1 MKDTIVVQFKPITT
15 YCFHMRLN
23 DFLEAVQ
30 NGSFIDDDGH
40 GYLATESQESS
51 VRVNPSDV
59 ATTLLENPSYFG
71 WATHVAWFNK

>member
-1 MKDTIVVQFKPITT
+1 MSVEFGPISTNCYLMT
-15 YCFHMRLN
+15 LN
-23 DFLEAVQ
+23 DFLKAVQ

-40 GYLATESQESS
+40 GYLATETQESS

-59 ATTLLENPSYFG
+59 ATTLLENVSYFG